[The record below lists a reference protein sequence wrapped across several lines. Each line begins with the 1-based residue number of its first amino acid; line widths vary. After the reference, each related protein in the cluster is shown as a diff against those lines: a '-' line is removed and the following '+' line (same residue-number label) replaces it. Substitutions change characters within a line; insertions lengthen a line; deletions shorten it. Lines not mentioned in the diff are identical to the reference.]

1 MLNGNSGDAKFIIDN
16 FEDLSILGGFLKF
29 EVEYRGQ
36 KGTLNIVLN
45 GKKIKDVILEL
56 EGFQRPLGSHN
67 DEHLYGL
74 AQKLLNSLHQ

>member
-1 MLNGNSGDAKFIIDN
+1 MNLSSPGFGDEPDF
-16 FEDLSILGGFLKF
+16 SILGEFLTFK
-29 EVEYRGQ
+29 VEYRGQ
-36 KGTLNIVLN
+36 KGTLNMVLN
-45 GKKIKDVILEL
+45 GKKIKNVILEL